1 MELVSRELAPSSPFF
16 FVNRFDLAVERYSN
30 IFYST
35 WGLLLGGLVF
45 ALPMMHMR
53 IEDHTT
59 DMFDDEDGYSSS
71 APPRSDT
78 WEE

>member
-1 MELVSRELAPSSPFF
+1 MS
-16 FVNRFDLAVERYSN
+16 

-53 IEDHTT
+53 ITDSTT
-59 DMFDDEDGYSSS
+59 DEFDYDYDDGRDSSP
-71 APPRSDT
+71 APPPNRSAGA
-78 WEE
+78 WEG

>member
-1 MELVSRELAPSSPFF
+1 MSKKNFPPRGVDVLRVC
-16 FVNRFDLAVERYSN
+16 RYLS

-59 DMFDDEDGYSSS
+59 DVSDGETSPS
-71 APPRSDT
+71 PRRSDT
-78 WEE
+78 WDD

>member
-1 MELVSRELAPSSPFF
+1 MSKQMLLSAHGFIH
-16 FVNRFDLAVERYSN
+16 LAVVADVLRMYRYLN

-53 IEDHTT
+53 IQDHTT
-59 DMFDDEDGYSSS
+59 DVLDDG
-71 APPRSDT
+71 ASDT
-78 WEE
+78 WDD

>member
-1 MELVSRELAPSSPFF
+1 V
-16 FVNRFDLAVERYSN
+16 LAVERYLN

-53 IEDHTT
+53 IKDYTT
-59 DMFDDEDGYSSS
+59 DELDEYDDEYSSS
-71 APPRSDT
+71 SVPPRSDT

>member
-1 MELVSRELAPSSPFF
+1 MNPVFSFRQVSDLMLSSK
-16 FVNRFDLAVERYSN
+16 RYLN

-35 WGLLLGGLVF
+35 WGLLLAGLVF

-53 IEDHTT
+53 INDHTT
-59 DMFDDEDGYSSS
+59 DEYDDYGESSI
-71 APPRSDT
+71 PPRSDT

>member
-1 MELVSRELAPSSPFF
+1 MSKQMLLPAHG
-16 FVNRFDLAVERYSN
+16 FVHLGVVADVRRMYRYLN

-53 IEDHTT
+53 IQDHTT
-59 DMFDDEDGYSSS
+59 DVLDDG
-71 APPRSDT
+71 ASDT
-78 WEE
+78 WDD